1 MHLTTFSK
9 PSHLLIEGNFIMADG
24 LGSGLLEIAMAI
36 IGIALIALLVGNSQ
50 KTVQVLSQAG
60 NTFNDLLATVTL
72 QSGSR
77 VGTSTGFVY

>member
-1 MHLTTFSK
+1 
-9 PSHLLIEGNFIMADG
+9 MADG